1 MAWNQGFIQPWTK
14 PFYLKGGC
22 GGWGGGKGVLGGWGM
37 QQQQHPSPA
46 RLYADLFINLGW
58 SRCAAHVENPEHVAG
73 T

>member
-1 MAWNQGFIQPWTK
+1 MAWNQGVYTALDKTILF
-14 PFYLKGGC
+14 KG
-22 GGWGGGKGVLGGWGM
+22 WVKVGGGGI

-46 RLYADLFINLGW
+46 QLYADLFINLGW